1 MKKVVKVS
9 GVAISAMFIMVGC
22 KTMPPAATGG
32 GDEVTTTEVSIPEP
46 DIHQEL
52 CWSNGLF
59 EYKVR
64 DGERSFKTLSTKATL
79 RDLAN
84 FSMNDCYNGY
94 LAEKIKNNKP
104 LTVEDGILLSFIL
117 NAQLTTVD
125 TFSVALLGDMTSPG
139 FLHNFI
145 VQCKDRSEAF
155 SKDISNPEILR
166 QQNDAFT
173 QLKVNFIEDASG
185 IRAPMRTWGEG
196 FKTIDQEAIAGV
208 FQGIR
213 KESTTADNS
222 NGNTFVN
229 HPWMWGATILS
240 GGLVGG
246 GIMFTVS
253 PDDANEIES
262 ACDKY
267 SRDSVTGKEQWQTM
281 RQTLSIYTEEL
292 DRMVDDMK
300 KYVSNSGVKDG
311 ASRRIVEDALANTR
325 NDYIGAEKYLDYA
338 VYDLPFGLLTYK
350 ARARM
355 KACQGFFNDD
365 EDKMKEIWADYA
377 NSVSDKDMLRNIR
390 TWYCAS
396 DYGELIHLLK
406 KELWE
411 SDFKAFCEQTRLYK
425 INRVNEGKDKNEVS
439 PYYDGKQ

>member
-1 MKKVVKVS
+1 MKKTVNMSK
-9 GVAISAMFIMVGC
+9 VAIVAMFIVTGC
-22 KTMPPAATGG
+22 ETLPPVETTS
-32 GDEVTTTEVSIPEP
+32 GDEVTTTEVPIQVPEP
-46 DIHQEL
+46 DVHQEQ

-59 EYKVR
+59 EYKIR
-64 DGERSFKTLSTKATL
+64 DGERSFKTLSKKATL

-104 LTVEDGILLSFIL
+104 LTTEDGILLSFIL

-125 TFSVALLGDMTSPG
+125 TFSVALLGDMTSMG

-145 VQCKDRSEAF
+145 VQCKDRSEVF
-155 SKDISNPEILR
+155 SRDVSNPEILR

-173 QLKVNFIEDASG
+173 ELKVNFIEDASG

-196 FKTIDQEAIAGV
+196 FKAIDQKVIAGV

-213 KESTTADNS
+213 KESKTADDS
-222 NGNTFVN
+222 NGSTFGN
-229 HPWMWGATILS
+229 HPWIWGATFLT
-240 GGLVGG
+240 GGLAGG
-246 GIMFTVS
+246 GLMYMVS

-267 SRDSVTGKEQWQTM
+267 SRDSVTGKEQWQVM
-281 RQTLSIYTEEL
+281 LQSLSVYTEEL
-292 DRMVDDMK
+292 DRMIEEMK
-300 KYVSNSGVKDG
+300 KYVSSSGVKDSV
-311 ASRRIVEDALANTR
+311 SRRIVEDALANTR
-325 NDYIGAEKYLDYA
+325 NDYLGVEKYLDYA

-365 EDKMKEIWADYA
+365 EEKMKEVWTDYA
-377 NSVSDKDMLRNIR
+377 IAVSDKDMLRNIR

-396 DYGELIHLLK
+396 NYGDLVYMLK

-411 SDFKAFCEQTRLYK
+411 SDFKDFCEKTRLYK
-425 INRVNEGKDKNEVS
+425 INRVNDGKNKNDVS
-439 PYYDGKQ
+439 PYYDK